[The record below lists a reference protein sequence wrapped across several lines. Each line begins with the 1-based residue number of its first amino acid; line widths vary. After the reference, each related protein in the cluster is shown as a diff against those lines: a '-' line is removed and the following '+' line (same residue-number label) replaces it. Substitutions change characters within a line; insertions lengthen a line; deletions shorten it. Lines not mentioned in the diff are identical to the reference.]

1 MKYEYFIDSNNI
13 TYKEGDT
20 LIVDFSNYF
29 ENFKSIEDIQFDFDP
44 IEAWDVG
51 HNIYMRWSYDV
62 AGADI
67 SNGKPHVVWS
77 SWIQITSEGLP
88 VPAALTIYNK
98 LFRSELETFD
108 LQFKLVRRGTASGA
122 RAINKITILYEPG
135 VLPEEPELSLYPT
148 NSQGCKATCSPAMN
162 FGSGILIN
170 TTSGLF
176 RPYDV
181 MKPAQSIYKQM
192 ACAASEMFGH
202 CVRYFKTQ
210 AKVESADPVLKEY
223 SLYEVTDVKDIKI
236 LIPDNT
242 LPDNAIR
249 FMPYDMDFG
258 DGLECHIVREHFER
272 AFGPSELPEQKD
284 YIYFPLIDRIFEVN
298 SAYLYRDFMGM
309 EAYYKVMLYKWQD
322 KLNVMRENPEIDK
335 YVNDLHDSLDD
346 ILQPQI
352 QKEFLNTTKPTQY
365 TTVAVGGYD
374 YVRSHIN
381 DNLIIVDKDLSNYFT
396 VISKNYYDLKSKM
409 NHGDIAVKYK
419 KEINRLNTEN
429 TAFTVWFTPK
439 KTAKDKNTYDIIL
452 DGYNIS
458 ESKGILIKINYTN
471 STASSITVKVNET
484 DYEFTDLP
492 ALTNDVWYGMCLNVY
507 NEFKQISLLLWGM
520 KYNPNTPSQNNTT
533 DLLQIY
539 NKTFDFI
546 PQEIK
551 PTDTFYQLRA
561 GTLNMTNIRVW
572 SETIEEEKQSLILNQ
587 YIVKEQEYALIIDNA
602 IQPLKLS
609 KEFVR

>member
-1 MKYEYFIDSNNI
+1 MKFEYFIDSNNI

-29 ENFKSIEDIQFDFDP
+29 ENFKAITDIHFDFDP

-51 HNIYMRWSYDV
+51 HNIYIRWSYDV

-67 SNGKPHVVWS
+67 SIGKPHVVWS
-77 SWIQITSEGLP
+77 SWIQITEGGLP
-88 VPAALTIYNK
+88 VPNAVTIYNK

-108 LQFKLVRRGTASGA
+108 LQFKLVRRGTATGS
-122 RAINKITILYEPG
+122 RAINKITLFYELG
-135 VLPEEPELSLYPT
+135 TIPEGAEAPLYPLDT
-148 NSQGCKATCSPAMN
+148 RTCKATCSPAMN

-176 RPYDV
+176 RPYDI

-210 AKVESADPVLKEY
+210 AKIESADPVLKEY

-242 LPDNAIR
+242 LPDNAIK
-249 FMPYDMDFG
+249 FLPYDMDFG
-258 DGLECHIVREHFER
+258 DGLECHIIREHFER

-335 YVNDLHDSLDD
+335 YVNDLHESLDD
-346 ILQPQI
+346 VLQPQI
-352 QKEFLNTTKPTQY
+352 EKEFLNITKPTQY
-365 TTVAVGGYD
+365 KTVAVGGYD
-374 YVRSHIN
+374 FVRSHIN
-381 DNLIIVDKDLSNYFT
+381 DNLLIIEKDLNNYYT
-396 VISKNYYDLKSKM
+396 IISKNYYDLKSKM
-409 NHGDIAVKYK
+409 GHGDIAVKYK
-419 KEINRLNTEN
+419 KEVNRLSTDN
-429 TAFTVWFTPK
+429 TAFTAWFTPK
-439 KTAKDKNTYDIIL
+439 KTPKDKNTYDIIL
-452 DGYNIS
+452 DGYNVT
-458 ESKGILIKINYTN
+458 ESKGILIKVNYTN
-471 STASSITVKVNET
+471 SIASSISVKLNST
-484 DYEFTDLP
+484 DYEFTNLP
-492 ALTNDVWYGMCLNVY
+492 TLTNDVWYGICLNVY
-507 NEFKQISLLLWGM
+507 NEFKQLSLVLWGI
-520 KYNPNTPSQNNTT
+520 KYNPNTPSQNTT
-533 DLLQIY
+533 SDLLQIY
-539 NKTFDFI
+539 NKMI
-546 PQEIK
+546 EIQPVDLA

-561 GTLNMTNIRVW
+561 GTLGMTNIRVW
-572 SETIEEEKQSLILNQ
+572 AEAIEEEKQSLILNQ
-587 YIVKEQEYALIIDNA
+587 YVVKDQEYALIIDNSIA
-602 IQPLKLS
+602 PLKMEKS
-609 KEFVR
+609 FIR